1 MREWAKSS
9 GALIISVDYTLA
21 PDAKYPYALD
31 ECFYVYEW
39 LVSGK
44 NQLGILPSK
53 IILAGDSAGGNF
65 VLGVTFKVR
74 YNNYYIHERGGCTI
88 KVFSGSAKI
97 SITLAIIATY
107 RRYLSFTE
115 PNVTFPN

>member
-1 MREWAKSS
+1 MREWAKAS

-21 PDAKYPYALD
+21 PDAKYPYSLD
-31 ECFYVYEW
+31 ECYYVYEW

-74 YNNYYIHERGGCTI
+74 TRILFINFLV
-88 KVFSGSAKI
+88 VFFIMHKKFLRDLTKSH
-97 SITLAIIATY
+97 LYAIINAPYFRIILFIT
-107 RRYLSFTE
+107 
-115 PNVTFPN
+115 

>member
-74 YNNYYIHERGGCTI
+74 NN
-88 KVFSGSAKI
+88 
-97 SITLAIIATY
+97 
-107 RRYLSFTE
+107 
-115 PNVTFPN
+115 N